1 VCDGVDVLIHCA
13 SRIGGGVEAN
23 EAVNARGTAALV
35 EEARR
40 AGVARIVQLST
51 ASVYGRG
58 TFRGARPEEL
68 RRNPGSPTSRTR
80 AAAEDTVLAAGGVV
94 LRPHLVYGE
103 GDRWVVPGL
112 TRMLRV
118 LPGTVEGWPAR
129 SSVIAVPELAALLVA
144 TALAPAADLTASVYH
159 ATHPEPLPVD
169 TLLRAVAECTGA
181 DRPDRELTVDRAR
194 AVLAEN
200 GVPPSGL
207 DMFTTD
213 HVFDSTPLWSDL
225 RRAPGAG
232 FDTDFPL
239 AAPWYRKALRD
250 G

>member
-1 VCDGVDVLIHCA
+1 MG
-13 SRIGGGVEAN
+13 
-23 EAVNARGTAALV
+23 
-35 EEARR
+35 
-40 AGVARIVQLST
+40 
-51 ASVYGRG
+51 
-58 TFRGARPEEL
+58 GARPG
-68 RRNPGSPTSRTR
+68 PDAAR
-80 AAAEDTVLAAGGVV
+80 AARHGG
-94 LRPHLVYGE
+94 
-103 GDRWVVPGL
+103 
-112 TRMLRV
+112 
-118 LPGTVEGWPAR
+118 GWPAR
-129 SSVIAVPELAALLVA
+129 SSAIAVPELAALLVA

-159 ATHPEPLPVD
+159 ATHHEPLPVD

-181 DRPDRELTVDRAR
+181 DWPDRELTVDRAR
-194 AVLAEN
+194 AVLAEH